1 MNRSIFL
8 PALRSSTWR
17 RYLAT
22 KKVVSSSS
30 SSSSSKSSKST
41 SNVLL
46 PSEEIMTVINAM
58 KTDHRQ
64 RENGCLEVKQCN
76 LCSKG
81 NKDKADNLWKLNV
94 RPDGSYYCYRCA
106 IGGGFQDLRQKFSS
120 EEENAQSKKKTYPN
134 QVLTHQYHLNLFPP
148 TTSTSTTTSE
158 ELEAAKNYVNTIR
171 GLNDEILRKYL
182 VGYTIQQYLDDEGEW
197 KDHVCITFPI
207 VELAAN
213 VDLKHVTFQAVSS
226 SHPQAKKP
234 ITLHADNHQNHQQK
248 EVTEGKE
255 KEKGKEKGKDKE
267 SVDGGNGGK
276 DFFIQRVKYRAIET
290 KGLQRLL
297 PKGGSWGFFG
307 WHTVYSTNSNAV
319 IITEGE
325 YDCMAVAQAL
335 TMIPKSTDIHRK
347 KLKDIP
353 VVSLPNG
360 CQSFPSEL
368 IPLLERF
375 QIIYLYL
382 DYDQPGQAAV
392 EKIIRKLGPGRCF
405 IVTPPADMVNP
416 PKDANDAL
424 RSKGG
429 NELIVNMLLKAKQLS
444 HQHIETFANLRPSIL
459 QIVNDLRN
467 GKNGDKKAVEGS
479 ITPSLG
485 ALTEIIKGFRRGE
498 LIVLSGPTG
507 CGKTTLLS
515 QLSIDFARQGAS
527 TLWGSFEVRN
537 TRLVLKMIQQSYRG
551 SHSKALVDLLPE
563 ELDKILDDFEILPLQ
578 FMNFFGATHIESIIE
593 AMEYT
598 VEKDDVHHFIIDN
611 LQFLMP
617 RIAAKS
623 SFEKYD
629 YQDLIIEKFR
639 KFASEKNVNVILVVH
654 PRKEED
660 QAFLG
665 LSSIGGSAK
674 ASQEADVV
682 LLLQKSAGN
691 MFLDVR
697 KNRYDGALGRI
708 GMNFDSTHCL
718 FQQTTVD
725 TECTNFF
732 STGVYNNNNDY
743 YSRSN
748 ANDAGNSI
756 RKRGKPLPGR

>member
-1 MNRSIFL
+1 
-8 PALRSSTWR
+8 
-17 RYLAT
+17 
-22 KKVVSSSS
+22 
-30 SSSSSKSSKST
+30 
-41 SNVLL
+41 
-46 PSEEIMTVINAM
+46 M

-106 IGGGFQDLRQKFSS
+106 IGGGFQDLRQKVNRVLLAAGSHGITSSSSSTTSSGGSGSTANVAVGETNSRQYQPQQQQQQTVLLSEFSS

-335 TMIPKSTDIHRK
+335 TMIPKSTDIHH
-347 KLKDIP
+347 
-353 VVSLPNG
+353 
-360 CQSFPSEL
+360 
-368 IPLLERF
+368 
-375 QIIYLYL
+375 
-382 DYDQPGQAAV
+382 YDQPGQAAV

-424 RSKGG
+424 RSKG
-429 NELIVNMLLKAKQLS
+429 
-444 HQHIETFANLRPSIL
+444 
-459 QIVNDLRN
+459 
-467 GKNGDKKAVEGS
+467 
-479 ITPSLG
+479 
-485 ALTEIIKGFRRGE
+485 
-498 LIVLSGPTG
+498 GPTG